1 MHHFK
6 IKKVKSDNQYI
17 IRFKALKEGNHEIM
31 FDVKEYFFSEFDKM
45 EAKDG
50 NLKVI
55 INLNK
60 KPDFLTLDIL
70 IKGIIFV
77 ECDRCLEYFNYPIE
91 FRDNLLV
98 KFSDTSVDQ
107 SNDTIILHPN
117 DNELD
122 LKHYIYE
129 CISLSI
135 PYRKIHPESKDGKS
149 LCKKEMLQKI
159 HEHES
164 EEQEKAVNTNWDKL
178 KYFFETNN

>member
-1 MHHFK
+1 M
-6 IKKVKSDNQYI
+6 KSDNQYI
-17 IRFKALKEGNHEIM
+17 IRFKELKEGNHEII
-31 FDVKEYFFSEFDKM
+31 FKVKTSFFTEFNLM

-60 KPDFLTLDIL
+60 KPDFLTLDIF
-70 IKGIIFV
+70 IKGTIFV

-91 FRDNLLV
+91 YRDKLLV
-98 KFSDTSVDQ
+98 KFSETSVEQ
-107 SNDTIILHPN
+107 SDEIIFLHPS

-159 HEHES
+159 HEHEA
-164 EEQEKAVNTNWDKL
+164 EEHENTIRTNWDKL
-178 KYFFETNN
+178 KYFLETNN

>member
-1 MHHFK
+1 M
-6 IKKVKSDNQYI
+6 KSDNRYI
-17 IRFKALKEGNHEIM
+17 IRFKELREGNHKIIFE
-31 FDVKEYFFSEFDKM
+31 VKTSFFTEFNLM

-50 NLKVI
+50 NLKVT

-70 IKGIIFV
+70 IKGTIFV

-91 FRDNLLV
+91 YKDNLLV
-98 KFSDTSVDQ
+98 KFSETSVEQ
-107 SNDTIILHPN
+107 SDEIIFLHPN

-159 HEHES
+159 HEHEA
-164 EEQEKAVNTNWDKL
+164 EKQENAVNTNWDKL
-178 KYFFETNN
+178 KCFLETNN